1 MIKLVPTI
9 LALASFTSATGS
21 IAPKGIPS
29 FDEKDDDD
37 DDEGYYAS
45 MFSFYATETGNYLYG
60 EVPTESPDPGA
71 VYSYYATATVGDD
84 YIFTVKSLP
93 TFPVESAKSGSG
105 SGSGSGSD
113 SGSGSNANDDSDSN
127 AKSGT
132 KKNGAASSNQISII
146 TAVTGVF
153 FVAYSIAIFV

>member
-29 FDEKDDDD
+29 FYEKDDND

-45 MFSFYATETGNYLYG
+45 MFSFYATETGNYIYG

-71 VYSYYATATVGDD
+71 VYSYYATATVGND

-93 TFPVESAKSGSG
+93 TFPVESAKSGSDSG
-105 SGSGSGSD
+105 SGSGSGS
-113 SGSGSNANDDSDSN
+113 NADSDSN
-127 AKSGT
+127 AKSGN
-132 KKNGAASSNQISII
+132 KKNSAASSNQISII
-146 TAVTGVF
+146 TAATGLF